1 MKAPF
6 VIPVFVMLLVT
17 VHVSAQK
24 KPASEVD
31 AIKSAIEKETKAYFS
46 IDQQAW
52 MDSWVHAPYSY
63 WSYVDESA
71 VNHFEGWN
79 AIEVGF
85 NDYFVTSKPASIAVE
100 REWQEIR
107 VYGTGAYARF
117 KQYVVANG
125 VKGPEQTEIRILEK
139 DKNAW
144 KIVLVAVLKKT

>member
-1 MKAPF
+1 
-6 VIPVFVMLLVT
+6 MLLAIQVL
-17 VHVSAQK
+17 AQK
-24 KPASEVD
+24 KATSEVE
-31 AIKSAIEKETKAYFS
+31 AIKSAIEKETRAYFS
-46 IDQQAW
+46 IDQQSW

-63 WSYVDESA
+63 WSYADESTT
-71 VNHFEGWN
+71 NHFDGWS

-85 NDYFVTSKPASIAVE
+85 NDYFVTSKPTTISVE

-139 DKNAW
+139 DKTTW

>member
-1 MKAPF
+1 MKTSVVF
-6 VIPVFVMLLVT
+6 FVFVMLLAVP
-17 VHVSAQK
+17 VLAQK
-24 KPASEVD
+24 KPSEVD

-71 VNHFEGWN
+71 INHFEGWN
-79 AIEVGF
+79 AIEIGF
-85 NDYFVTSKPASIAVE
+85 NDYFVTSKPSSIQVE
-100 REWQEIR
+100 REWLEIR
-107 VYGTGAYARF
+107 VYGSGAYARF

-144 KIVLVAVLKKT
+144 KIVLVAVLKKA